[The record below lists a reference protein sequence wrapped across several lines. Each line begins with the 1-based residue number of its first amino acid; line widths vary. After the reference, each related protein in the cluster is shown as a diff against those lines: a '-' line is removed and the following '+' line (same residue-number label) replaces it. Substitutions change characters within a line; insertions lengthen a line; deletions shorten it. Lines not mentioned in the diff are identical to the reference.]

1 MDTETLIKPQQNVK
15 RSYFIVFDTDGG
27 IRKINSTPVNNIN
40 EELIQVETKNPVCKK
55 LIQGKASLKK
65 YGMIWDIV
73 KEQWDIG
80 LRSTTL
86 VIESKH
92 NKLLPFVQD
101 LDPTT
106 TELFVNI
113 FYNTNEVLVEINRDL
128 IKGLKNLSDITE
140 ISTNETKL
148 LDIYITKKG
157 DPDYLINTIEIDPL
171 PLFARGKQ
179 VINLNSAITDK
190 LDWQDISLYT
200 KSVFEKYGWSLLS
213 NEKSKSTGRDKVIQ
227 HSITDKETKDIN
239 INVVDNVLYLESRI
253 TKAQLYYFDGQSK
266 LRIVVCDRNVDNL
279 VGAFEVPV
287 ENLLNNTSVTDI
299 KFKWPQEP
307 LLLYKNNYVTIS
319 TGE

>member
-1 MDTETLIKPQQNVK
+1 MDTETLTKPQQNVD
-15 RSYFIVFDTDGG
+15 RTYFIVFDNDGN

-200 KSVFEKYGWSLLS
+200 KSVFAPL
-213 NEKSKSTGRDKVIQ
+213 IQ
-227 HSITDKETKDIN
+227 
-239 INVVDNVLYLESRI
+239 R
-253 TKAQLYYFDGQSK
+253 
-266 LRIVVCDRNVDNL
+266 
-279 VGAFEVPV
+279 
-287 ENLLNNTSVTDI
+287 
-299 KFKWPQEP
+299 
-307 LLLYKNNYVTIS
+307 
-319 TGE
+319 